1 MVTDDK
7 GAVGKDTVQITVSSS
22 PNQGPSANAGPDMNI
37 TLPTSSVT
45 LSGSANDPDGTIASY
60 QWSKVSGPSQY
71 SIASATQEQ
80 TGVNNLTQGIYE
92 FELKVTDNSGASAT
106 DIVWV
111 TVNGAS
117 TPPSNQAPTA
127 NAGPDINIT
136 LPNNTVTLSGSGTDP
151 DGSIASYQWTKFSG
165 PSQYTIS
172 SATQEQTSVNNLTQG
187 IYKFELKV
195 TDDSGASARDTVWVT
210 VNAAG
215 NKAPTANAGP
225 DITITLPTSSVT
237 LSGSGK
243 DPDGT
248 IASYQWASISGPTQS
263 KIMSP
268 TRASTTV
275 SNLAQGVYKFQLTV
289 TDNAGASAK
298 DTVQV
303 TVNAAA
309 PVNQAPK
316 ANAGADINIT
326 LPTNSATL
334 SGSGSDPDGKISSYR
349 WRKISGPSQYNIA
362 SPTKGQTSI
371 NNLAQGAYK
380 FELTVTDNGG
390 KTGSDTVQVTV
401 SAAAAVA
408 PNKVPVAN
416 AGLDINITL
425 PTNSV
430 TLTGSGSDA
439 DGSITAYKW
448 TKISGPSQFN
458 IVASTKAQTSVSNL
472 AQGIYAFELTVTDN
486 WGATASDI
494 IQVTVNGAPP
504 QTNQSPKANAGSNL
518 VITLP
523 TNSVTLT
530 GSGTDADG
538 TIASYQWSKV
548 SGPSQYSIVSSTKA
562 QTIVNNLVEG
572 IYQFALTVT
581 DNSGAAAKATVQVTV
596 NKAVLL
602 QNQIP
607 EASAGLDEQIML
619 PMDTVTLSGS
629 GSDHDGTIAGL

>member
-1 MVTDDK
+1 M
-7 GAVGKDTVQITVSSS
+7 
-22 PNQGPSANAGPDMNI
+22 
-37 TLPTSSVT
+37 
-45 LSGSANDPDGTIASY
+45 
-60 QWSKVSGPSQY
+60 
-71 SIASATQEQ
+71 
-80 TGVNNLTQGIYE
+80 
-92 FELKVTDNSGASAT
+92 
-106 DIVWV
+106 
-111 TVNGAS
+111 
-117 TPPSNQAPTA
+117 
-127 NAGPDINIT
+127 
-136 LPNNTVTLSGSGTDP
+136 
-151 DGSIASYQWTKFSG
+151 
-165 PSQYTIS
+165 
-172 SATQEQTSVNNLTQG
+172 
-187 IYKFELKV
+187 
-195 TDDSGASARDTVWVT
+195 
-210 VNAAG
+210 
-215 NKAPTANAGP
+215 
-225 DITITLPTSSVT
+225 
-237 LSGSGK
+237 
-243 DPDGT
+243 
-248 IASYQWASISGPTQS
+248 
-263 KIMSP
+263 
-268 TRASTTV
+268 
-275 SNLAQGVYKFQLTV
+275 
-289 TDNAGASAK
+289 
-298 DTVQV
+298 
-303 TVNAAA
+303 
-309 PVNQAPK
+309 
-316 ANAGADINIT
+316 
-326 LPTNSATL
+326 

-349 WRKISGPSQYNIA
+349 WRKVSGPSQYNIA
-362 SPTKGQTSI
+362 SPTTGTGNV
-371 NNLAQGAYK
+371 NNLAQGAYT

-430 TLTGSGSDA
+430 ILSGSGTDA

-472 AQGIYAFELTVTDN
+472 AQGIYKFELTVTDN

-504 QTNQSPKANAGSNL
+504 QTNQLPKANAGSNL

-629 GSDHDGTIAGL
+629 GSDDDGTIAAYKWTKISGPLKYTLVSPSKSRTLLRDLVRGSISI

>member
-1 MVTDDK
+1 
-7 GAVGKDTVQITVSSS
+7 
-22 PNQGPSANAGPDMNI
+22 
-37 TLPTSSVT
+37 
-45 LSGSANDPDGTIASY
+45 
-60 QWSKVSGPSQY
+60 
-71 SIASATQEQ
+71 
-80 TGVNNLTQGIYE
+80 
-92 FELKVTDNSGASAT
+92 
-106 DIVWV
+106 
-111 TVNGAS
+111 
-117 TPPSNQAPTA
+117 
-127 NAGPDINIT
+127 
-136 LPNNTVTLSGSGTDP
+136 
-151 DGSIASYQWTKFSG
+151 
-165 PSQYTIS
+165 
-172 SATQEQTSVNNLTQG
+172 
-187 IYKFELKV
+187 
-195 TDDSGASARDTVWVT
+195 
-210 VNAAG
+210 
-215 NKAPTANAGP
+215 
-225 DITITLPTSSVT
+225 
-237 LSGSGK
+237 
-243 DPDGT
+243 
-248 IASYQWASISGPTQS
+248 
-263 KIMSP
+263 MSP

-316 ANAGADINIT
+316 ANAGADKKLA
-326 LPTNSATL
+326 LPTNSTTL
-334 SGSGSDPDGKISSYR
+334 SGSGSDPDGSVSSYH
-349 WRKISGPSQYNIA
+349 WRKISGPSQYNISSSSSA
-362 SPTKGQTSI
+362 QATV
-371 NNLAQGAYK
+371 NNLAQGAYT

-390 KTGSDTVQVTV
+390 KTGRDTVQVTV
-401 SAAAAVA
+401 STAAAVA

-458 IVASTKAQTSVSNL
+458 IVASTKAQTSVGNL

-629 GSDHDGTIAGL
+629 GSDDDGTIAGYKWTKISGPLKYTLVSPSRSRTLVRDLAEGVYQFELAVTDNRGAVAKDTVALAVISAPKTFAKVFPNPATDVVNIQIEATPQTSNAALRIYDNKGILVYQEDFVRQQQGMIKQVNVSKLPGGIYFAELQTDTNDIVALRFMKK

>member
-1 MVTDDK
+1 M
-7 GAVGKDTVQITVSSS
+7 TVS
-22 PNQGPSANAGPDMNI
+22 
-37 TLPTSSVT
+37 T
-45 LSGSANDPDGTIASY
+45 
-60 QWSKVSGPSQY
+60 
-71 SIASATQEQ
+71 
-80 TGVNNLTQGIYE
+80 
-92 FELKVTDNSGASAT
+92 
-106 DIVWV
+106 
-111 TVNGAS
+111 
-117 TPPSNQAPTA
+117 
-127 NAGPDINIT
+127 
-136 LPNNTVTLSGSGTDP
+136 
-151 DGSIASYQWTKFSG
+151 
-165 PSQYTIS
+165 
-172 SATQEQTSVNNLTQG
+172 
-187 IYKFELKV
+187 
-195 TDDSGASARDTVWVT
+195 
-210 VNAAG
+210 
-215 NKAPTANAGP
+215 
-225 DITITLPTSSVT
+225 
-237 LSGSGK
+237 
-243 DPDGT
+243 
-248 IASYQWASISGPTQS
+248 
-263 KIMSP
+263 
-268 TRASTTV
+268 
-275 SNLAQGVYKFQLTV
+275 
-289 TDNAGASAK
+289 
-298 DTVQV
+298 
-303 TVNAAA
+303 
-309 PVNQAPK
+309 
-316 ANAGADINIT
+316 
-326 LPTNSATL
+326 
-334 SGSGSDPDGKISSYR
+334 
-349 WRKISGPSQYNIA
+349 
-362 SPTKGQTSI
+362 
-371 NNLAQGAYK
+371 
-380 FELTVTDNGG
+380 
-390 KTGSDTVQVTV
+390 
-401 SAAAAVA
+401 AAAVA

-430 TLTGSGSDA
+430 TLSGSGSDA

-472 AQGIYAFELTVTDN
+472 AQGIYTFELTVTDN

-504 QTNQSPKANAGSNL
+504 QANQSPKANAGSNL

-629 GSDHDGTIAGL
+629 ASDLDGTIAAYKWTKISGPLKYTLVSPSRSRTLVRDLAEGVYQFELAVTDNRGAVAKDTVALAVISAPKTFAKVFPNPATDVINIQIEATPKQAMRHLEFMITKESSFTRKIL